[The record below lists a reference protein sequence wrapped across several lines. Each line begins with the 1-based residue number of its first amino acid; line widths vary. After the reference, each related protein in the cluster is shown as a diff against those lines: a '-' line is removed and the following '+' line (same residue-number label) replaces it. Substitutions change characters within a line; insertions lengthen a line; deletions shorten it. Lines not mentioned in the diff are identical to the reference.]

1 MAGELVL
8 IIEDNDKNF
17 KLIRDVLRFNG
28 YQTAEAMTGEDGL
41 ALARSQPPALIL
53 LDIHLPGMDGF
64 ATIRQLRADPITKS
78 IFVMAVT
85 ASAMDRDRQEILEAG
100 FDAYMA
106 KPINIKRF
114 VEEIR
119 TVLACGRGS
128 IQSQS

>member
-8 IIEDNDKNF
+8 IIEDNEKNL

-28 YQTAEAMTGEDGL
+28 YQTAEAMTAEEGL
-41 ALARSQPPALIL
+41 ALARSQPPALVL

-64 ATIRQLRADPITKS
+64 ATLQQLRADPITKS

-85 ASAMDRDRQEILEAG
+85 ASAMERDQQEILKAG

-106 KPINIKRF
+106 KPINIKRLI
-114 VEEIR
+114 EEIR
-119 TVLACGRGS
+119 TALASDRRS
-128 IQSQS
+128 IRSES

>member
-8 IIEDNDKNF
+8 IIEDNDKNL

-28 YQTAEAMTGEDGL
+28 YQTAEAMTAEDGL

-64 ATIRQLRADPITKS
+64 AALRQLRADPITKS

-85 ASAMDRDRQEILEAG
+85 ASAMDRDRQEILKAG

-119 TVLACGRGS
+119 TVLARDRRS